1 MSASAVD
8 PREDRPAY
16 VRFERVVVED
26 KEGSIKA
33 GRYVGREID
42 IALIT
47 PSYSRDVFK
56 QKVPQWLA
64 QLDADLMNERIPPE
78 WVANYKKAYELWKN
92 GQEIPLNGT
101 PIRGWQPIS
110 PAQQESLVRLNI
122 LTVEDLAG
130 VNDEGI
136 KRIGM
141 GAVEMKQKALAW
153 LAAAEDKG
161 KLAQEVARLLQEV
174 RSLTLTVKS
183 QQETI
188 NALKS
193 ERAQQDEGQVIDLG
207 DIQPDPYEELSGDDL
222 RAAYR
227 ERFGRLPPGRPSEDK
242 MREELRA
249 KG

>member
-1 MSASAVD
+1 MAATAVET
-8 PREDRPAY
+8 RENRPAY
-16 VRFERVVVED
+16 VRFERIVIED
-26 KEGSIKA
+26 KEASIKA

-42 IALIT
+42 MALIT

-64 QLDADLMNERIPPE
+64 QLEADLLNERIPAE

-161 KLAQEVARLLQEV
+161 RLSQEVSRLMSEV
-174 RSLTLTVKS
+174 RSLTQTVKS

-188 NALKS
+188 EALKGA
-193 ERAQQDEGQVIDLG
+193 RADDPVIELG
-207 DIQPDPYEELSGDDL
+207 DIQPDAYAGLSGDEL
-222 RAAYR
+222 RTAYR